1 MLKLKLTKDVIK
13 MKSRYIKVLGERI
26 CKGWCKLTWLV
37 ICSLSCV
44 TYANTATNWHLEK
57 QKDHIYIYSQDKAGS
72 DFLQIKVEV
81 TLAANLADV
90 VSVFGDGSE
99 CLKWQSRCLSSKV
112 VKKVNENENLVYTSI
127 DMPWP
132 LTSRDFIFHSLF
144 NVDAKT
150 NVTTLALSPST
161 EVVIK
166 SDLVR
171 AKSNVLYTIE
181 AIDKLST
188 KFTMLIHTD
197 LGGDIP
203 PSFVN
208 SSIVGELYD
217 DMVLLVSLVEASN

>member
-1 MLKLKLTKDVIK
+1 MMCL
-13 MKSRYIKVLGERI
+13 
-26 CKGWCKLTWLV
+26 
-37 ICSLSCV
+37 LSC
-44 TYANTATNWHLEK
+44 TAYANTASDWHLEK
-57 QKDHIYIYSQDKAGS
+57 QEEQISVYSREKADS

-81 TLAANLADV
+81 TLAANIADV

-99 CLKWQSRCLSSKV
+99 CLQWQSRCLSSKV
-112 VKKVNENENLVYTSI
+112 VEKVNENEHLVYTSI

-208 SSIVGELYD
+208 SSIVGELYG